1 MEAGDYVLI
10 KSAIIMNRSRSLLKY
25 SITRLALAP
34 IMLWLISSL
43 VFLLL
48 RVAPGDPV
56 DAILGNRADSA
67 AREALR
73 IKLGL
78 NKPLILQ
85 YLNYINNLIHGDLG
99 QSLNNQ
105 ESVSK
110 LIAKTLPASIE
121 LGIAAIVIAL
131 LIGLAVAFIGIAKPE
146 GKTDLAG
153 RLFGIGTY
161 ALPPFWI
168 AMLIQILFSVI
179 LGWLPIGG
187 RLSPNLIA
195 PQGSGFLVLDSI
207 KNGNFIILAS
217 SLRHLLLPA
226 CTLGLLL
233 SGIFSRSLRV
243 NFEKIMN
250 TNYIQAAE
258 SRGIKRNKIIF
269 YHALPNALLPVL
281 TIAGLTI
288 ASLIGG
294 ALLIEVTF
302 SWPGLAL
309 GLQEAINQR
318 DYPMVQGIVVVV
330 SSLVVSISLFVDIL
344 IASIDPRIK
353 Y

>member
-1 MEAGDYVLI
+1 
-10 KSAIIMNRSRSLLKY
+10 
-25 SITRLALAP
+25 
-34 IMLWLISSL
+34 MLWLISSL

-131 LIGLAVAFIGIAKPE
+131 LIGLSVAFIGIAKPE

-288 ASLIGG
+288 SSLIGG